1 MLARR
6 YPAAA
11 TLDWRPGGR
20 LLSTVLFICTAN
32 QCRSPMAE
40 VLLRKR
46 LTDYDLGW
54 TVRSAGTRAIP
65 GLPMHPLAARA
76 LADRGVPVGRW
87 VSQGLEPDI
96 IDGSTLI
103 LTATRAH
110 LRQVVTKYPAAIQHS
125 FVFGQFA
132 RLLSHIPPGQ
142 MARTPT
148 GLIELALK
156 ARAQLQPRP
165 ADKDDIKDPVGGK
178 YGAFK
183 GCADI
188 IELGLDSIVGHVHP
202 GQPRAQT

>member
-1 MLARR
+1 
-6 YPAAA
+6 
-11 TLDWRPGGR
+11 
-20 LLSTVLFICTAN
+20 
-32 QCRSPMAE
+32 
-40 VLLRKR
+40 
-46 LTDYDLGW
+46 
-54 TVRSAGTRAIP
+54 
-65 GLPMHPLAARA
+65 MHPLAARA